1 MPIEADPG
9 APAYDRR
16 LDGSSMPPTLAQVSS
31 LDASAELAALE
42 VLILDCQAT
51 AAGPRGHLLELGWA
65 RVAPIADPIDVTS
78 RLVRLPAGERIP
90 PRVARLT
97 GISERALI
105 DAVDPLS
112 AWRDLAT
119 TAAALARADGGAPAI
134 IHFASFEAP
143 FLAAFGEQDPAA
155 PPLDVVCT
163 HAVARRLLPELPRRT
178 LRALAGYFGHPVGAL
193 RRSGEHVAATA
204 CVWRGLIALLAERE
218 DIRRWADLKSWLTAP
233 APRRERR
240 GYPMPRELRLAAPD
254 RPGLYRMLREG
265 GSVLYVGKATSLRS
279 RVNSYFRRQSGG
291 SERTLEML
299 SQARDLSFT
308 ITESALE
315 AALLEPDEIKRHRP
329 PYNVALIE
337 DGRAL
342 CFASR
347 DFGSIAPRPDH
358 RHPIGPLSSRDL
370 ALALAALT
378 LALQGGVAD
387 PARMLAIPERFAPSL
402 DGCAAALDLFV
413 AEHGAACRRG
423 PRALLALGTRLWRA
437 ADHQEDP
444 EAAEAAI
451 EEPPTITPADVAAR
465 LAEVA
470 VRAAHAVRRA
480 RWLCQL
486 ADSAVVWSEPTCA
499 SAARLLVLEGG
510 EVQHRADAALGQRPP
525 VPPGAA
531 RSWRERR
538 RTFTVATFDR
548 LRVLTTELRRL
559 TTEGCAVEVRFDEHH
574 ALSGDRLRRALGWI

>member
-1 MPIEADPG
+1 MSA
-9 APAYDRR
+9 A
-16 LDGSSMPPTLAQVSS
+16 LAS
-31 LDASAELAALE
+31 LE

-51 AAGPRGHLLELGWA
+51 AAGPHGHLIELGWA
-65 RVAPIADPIDVTS
+65 RVTPSAGSIDVAS

-97 GISERALI
+97 GISEPMLR
-105 DAVDPLS
+105 DAVEPLS
-112 AWRDLAT
+112 VFGELAAD
-119 TAAALARADGGAPAI
+119 AASIARVDRGAPAV

-143 FLAAFGEQDPAA
+143 FLASLAE
-155 PPLDVVCT
+155 PLDVVCT
-163 HAVARRLLPELPRRT
+163 HAVARRLLPDLPRRT
-178 LRALAGYFGHPVGAL
+178 LRALAGYFGLPVGSL
-193 RRSGEHVAATA
+193 RRSGEHVEATA

-218 DIRRWADLKSWLTAP
+218 GIRGWDDLKAWLTAP

-240 GYPMPRELRLAAPD
+240 AYPMPRELRLAAPD

-299 SQARDLSFT
+299 SQARELSFT

-347 DFGSIAPRPDH
+347 DFRSTSPRPDRSH
-358 RHPIGPLSSRDL
+358 CLGPFLSRDL
-370 ALALAALT
+370 AAALAAIDR
-378 LALQGGVAD
+378 ALREGVLE
-387 PARMLAIPERFAPSL
+387 PARVLAIPERFAPPL
-402 DGCAAALDLFV
+402 DVCAAALDLFV
-413 AEHGAACRRG
+413 TEHGAALRGG
-423 PRALLALGTRLWRA
+423 PRALLALGARLWRDA
-437 ADHQEDP
+437 AHEEETDDP
-444 EAAEAAI
+444 DAPVD
-451 EEPPTITPADVAAR
+451 PPPAITPAEVAAA
-465 LAEVA
+465 LARVV
-470 VRAAHAVRRA
+470 VRAAHARRRS

-499 SAARLLVLEGG
+499 SAARLLVIEGG
-510 EVQHRADAALGQRPP
+510 EIVQRADAAPGQRPP

-531 RSWRERR
+531 RSWRDRR
-538 RTFTVATFDR
+538 RSFTVATFDR

-559 TTEGCAVEVRFDEHH
+559 VTEGCAVEVRFDERR